1 MREEPVLRRRAIIGA
16 LTFAAF
22 GGFWSTVAFLL
33 SRPPYDYGEAVIGLF
48 GLAGVAGALAA
59 RAVGRLH
66 DRGHGRPALGAL
78 LALGL
83 AAFGLI
89 ALGEESLAALI
100 AGIVLMDLAV
110 QGVQILNQTTVY
122 ALRADARSRLNT
134 AYITTYFAGGALGSA
149 AGIAA
154 YGTGGWAA
162 SAAVGAVAFG
172 LGLALW
178 AGERR
183 SATAAVATPT
193 S

>member
-1 MREEPVLRRRAIIGA
+1 
-16 LTFAAF
+16 
-22 GGFWSTVAFLL
+22 
-33 SRPPYDYGEAVIGLF
+33 VIGLF

-66 DRGHGRPALGAL
+66 DRGRGRAASGAMLAVGTAAFAL
-78 LALGL
+78 LALG
-83 AAFGLI
+83 
-89 ALGEESLAALI
+89 EKSLAALI
-100 AGIVLMDLAV
+100 GGIVAMDLAV
-110 QGVQILNQTTVY
+110 QGVQVLNQSTIY
-122 ALRADARSRLNT
+122 GLRADARSRLNT
-134 AYITTYFAGGALGSA
+134 AYMTTYFAGGALGSA